1 MRSLDLNIFG
11 LVFKTNHWA
20 QGLSRTEHGKSIVSQ
35 MGNLVVVGLQWGDEG
50 KGKIVDVLS
59 ENFDIVV
66 RFQGGSNAGHTVIIG
81 SDVFK
86 FRLMPTGAVR
96 GKKVVIGNGVVV
108 DPFILIQELE
118 QLSSAGLNIDLLVS
132 DRAHFITP
140 YHIRIDGLQENAKGD
155 QKIGTTKRGIGPTYA
170 DKISRIG
177 IRASDLQDIIHTPQ
191 WKVLEETS
199 TLRIQDLHHAKID
212 ESTQNALNEYTKAL
226 KQVVPLIGDTGE
238 FLNSAIDSGQRVLF
252 EGAQGTLLDIDHGT
266 YPFVTSSNCV
276 SAAAATGTGVSP
288 TKIGSILGITKA
300 YLTRVG
306 AGPFPTELDD
316 ATGEFLRTRG
326 SEFGTVT
333 GRPRRCGWLDLVAL
347 KYAVRVNGAEYL
359 AVTKIDVLTGLESL
373 KVCVG
378 YEIDGSELNTIPAS
392 STTYSKVIPIYEELD
407 GWSEL
412 PEISDDTDPY
422 SSIPDAMI
430 DYLQKIETWTG
441 SKVAILSH
449 GPDRADTIQVPGVL
463 PNVSIRV

>member
-1 MRSLDLNIFG
+1 S
-11 LVFKTNHWA
+11 
-20 QGLSRTEHGKSIVSQ
+20 
-35 MGNLVVVGLQWGDEG
+35 
-50 KGKIVDVLS
+50 
-59 ENFDIVV
+59 
-66 RFQGGSNAGHTVIIG
+66 
-81 SDVFK
+81 
-86 FRLMPTGAVR
+86 
-96 GKKVVIGNGVVV
+96 
-108 DPFILIQELE
+108 
-118 QLSSAGLNIDLLVS
+118 
-132 DRAHFITP
+132 
-140 YHIRIDGLQENAKGD
+140 
-155 QKIGTTKRGIGPTYA
+155 
-170 DKISRIG
+170 
-177 IRASDLQDIIHTPQ
+177 
-191 WKVLEETS
+191 TS
-199 TLRIQDLHHAKID
+199 RIQDLHHAKVD
-212 ESTQNALNEYTKAL
+212 ESTQSALNDYTEAL
-226 KQVVPLIGDTGE
+226 KQVVPLIGDTNE

-288 TKIGSILGITKA
+288 KRIGSILGISKA

-316 ATGEFLRTRG
+316 ATGEILRTRG

-378 YEIDGSELNTIPAS
+378 YEIDGAELNTIPAS
-392 STTYSKVIPIYEELD
+392 SIAYSKVTPIYEELD

-412 PEISDDTDPY
+412 PEISDGTD
-422 SSIPDAMI
+422 SLPDAMM

-441 SKVAILSH
+441 SKVAILSL

-463 PNVSIRV
+463 PNITIRV

>member
-1 MRSLDLNIFG
+1 M
-11 LVFKTNHWA
+11 
-20 QGLSRTEHGKSIVSQ
+20 
-35 MGNLVVVGLQWGDEG
+35 VVGLQWGDEG

-59 ENFDIVV
+59 ENFDIVT

-81 SDVFK
+81 SDIFK

-108 DPFILIQELE
+108 DPLILLQELE

-140 YHIRIDGLQENAKGD
+140 YHISIDGLQEKAKGD

-177 IRASDLQDIIHTPQ
+177 IRASDLQDIISTSQ

-199 TLRIQDLHHAKID
+199 TSRIQDLYHAKVD
-212 ESTQNALNEYTKAL
+212 ESTQNALNDYTEAL
-226 KQVVPLIGDTGE
+226 KQVVPLVGDASE

-276 SAAAATGTGVSP
+276 SAAAATGSGVSP
-288 TKIGSILGITKA
+288 TKIGSILGISKA

-316 ATGEFLRTRG
+316 ATGEILRTRG

-359 AVTKIDVLTGLESL
+359 AITKIDVLTGLESL

-378 YEIDGSELNTIPAS
+378 YEIDSSELNTIPAS
-392 STTYSKVIPIYEELD
+392 STTYSKVTPIYEELD

-412 PEISDDTDPY
+412 PEISDDTDSF
-422 SSIPDAMI
+422 SSIPGAMM
-430 DYLQKIETWTG
+430 DYLHKIETWTG
-441 SKVAILSH
+441 SKVAILSL
-449 GPDRADTIQVPGVL
+449 GPDRADTILVPGVL
-463 PNVSIRV
+463 PNITIRG

>member
-1 MRSLDLNIFG
+1 M
-11 LVFKTNHWA
+11 
-20 QGLSRTEHGKSIVSQ
+20 Q
-35 MGNLVVVGLQWGDEG
+35 NLVVVGLQWGDEG
-50 KGKIVDVLS
+50 KGKIIDVLS
-59 ENFDIVV
+59 ENFDIVT

-108 DPFILIQELE
+108 DPIILVHELE
-118 QLSSAGLNIDLLVS
+118 QLSSAGLDIDLLVS

-140 YHIRIDGLQENAKGD
+140 YHIHIDGLQEKAKGD

-177 IRASDLQDIIHTPQ
+177 VRVSDLLDSINSPQ
-191 WKVLEETS
+191 WKLLEETS
-199 TLRIQDLHHAKID
+199 TSRIQELFQSEVGAI
-212 ESTQNALNEYTKAL
+212 TQKSLDDYIEAL
-226 KQVVPLIGDTGE
+226 KRVVPLVGDTSD

-266 YPFVTSSNCV
+266 YPFATSSNCV

-316 ATGEFLRTRG
+316 ATGEILRTRG
-326 SEFGTVT
+326 AEFGTVT

-359 AVTKIDVLTGLESL
+359 AVTKIDILTGIESL

-378 YEIDGSELNTIPAS
+378 YEIDGTELNTIPAS
-392 STTYSKVIPIYEELD
+392 STIYSKVTPIYEEID
-407 GWSEL
+407 GWSEQ
-412 PEISDDTDPY
+412 PDFSEGSDAF
-422 SSIPDAMI
+422 SSLPDAFLN
-430 DYLQKIETWTG
+430 YLQKIETWTG
-441 SKVAILSH
+441 SKVAIISL
-449 GPDRADTIQVPGVL
+449 GPDRADTIQVPGIL
-463 PNVSIRV
+463 PNVSICV

>member
-1 MRSLDLNIFG
+1 MS
-11 LVFKTNHWA
+11 
-20 QGLSRTEHGKSIVSQ
+20 
-35 MGNLVVVGLQWGDEG
+35 NLVVIGLQWGDEG

-59 ENFDIVV
+59 ENFDIVT

-81 SDVFK
+81 DDVFK

-108 DPFILIQELE
+108 DPFVLVQELE
-118 QLSSAGLNIDLLVS
+118 QLNSVGLKIDLLVS

-140 YHIRIDGLQENAKGD
+140 FHIHIDGLQENEKGD

-177 IRASDLQDIIHTPQ
+177 VRASDLIDGPVTQQ
-191 WKVLEETS
+191 WKILEEIS
-199 TLRIQDLHHAKID
+199 VSRIRNLHHAEVD
-212 ESTQNALNEYTKAL
+212 ESTKKSLDDYSHAL
-226 KQVVPLIGDTGE
+226 KQVAPLIGDTGD
-238 FLNSAIDSGQRVLF
+238 FLNTAIDSGQRVLF

-276 SAAAATGTGVSP
+276 SAAAATGSGVGP

-316 ATGEFLRTRG
+316 ATGEYLRTRG
-326 SEFGTVT
+326 AEFGTVT
-333 GRPRRCGWLDLVAL
+333 GRPRRCGWLDLVGL
-347 KYAVRVNGAEYL
+347 KYATRVNGTDYL
-359 AVTKIDVLTGLESL
+359 AVTKIDVLTGLETL
-373 KVCVG
+373 KVCVA
-378 YEIDGSELNTIPAS
+378 YEIDGTELKTIPAS
-392 STTYSKVIPIYEELD
+392 SDSYSKVTPIYEELE
-407 GWSEL
+407 GWSKL
-412 PEISDDTDPY
+412 PKITNGSDAY
-422 SSIPDAMI
+422 SSIPRAMI
-430 DYLQKIETWTG
+430 NYLRKIESWTN
-441 SKVAILSH
+441 SKVAIISM

-463 PNVSIRV
+463 PDISIDV

>member
-1 MRSLDLNIFG
+1 M
-11 LVFKTNHWA
+11 
-20 QGLSRTEHGKSIVSQ
+20 
-35 MGNLVVVGLQWGDEG
+35 VVGLQWGDEG

-59 ENFDIVV
+59 ENFDIVT

-81 SDVFK
+81 SDIFK

-108 DPFILIQELE
+108 DPLILLQELE

-140 YHIRIDGLQENAKGD
+140 YHISIDGLQEKAKGD

-177 IRASDLQDIIHTPQ
+177 IRASDLQDIFRTPQ

-199 TLRIQDLHHAKID
+199 TSRIQDLYHAKVD
-212 ESTQNALNEYTKAL
+212 ESTQNSLNDYTEAL
-226 KQVVPLIGDTGE
+226 KQVVPLVGDASE

-276 SAAAATGTGVSP
+276 SAAAATGSGVSP
-288 TKIGSILGITKA
+288 TKIGSILGISKA

-316 ATGEFLRTRG
+316 ATGEILRTRG

-359 AVTKIDVLTGLESL
+359 AITKIDVLTGLESL

-378 YEIDGSELNTIPAS
+378 YEIDSSELNTIPAS
-392 STTYSKVIPIYEELD
+392 STTYSKVTPIYEELD

-412 PEISDDTDPY
+412 PEISDDTDSF
-422 SSIPDAMI
+422 SSIPGAMM
-430 DYLQKIETWTG
+430 DYLHKIETWTG
-441 SKVAILSH
+441 SKVAILSL
-449 GPDRADTIQVPGVL
+449 GPDRADTILVPGVL
-463 PNVSIRV
+463 PNITIRV

>member
-1 MRSLDLNIFG
+1 
-11 LVFKTNHWA
+11 
-20 QGLSRTEHGKSIVSQ
+20 

-59 ENFDIVV
+59 ENFDIVT

-81 SDVFK
+81 ADIFK

-96 GKKVVIGNGVVV
+96 SKKVVIGNGVVV
-108 DPFILIQELE
+108 DPFILVHELE
-118 QLSSAGLNIDLLVS
+118 QLTSAGLDIDLLVS

-140 YHIRIDGLQENAKGD
+140 FHIRIDGLQENAKGD

-177 IRASDLQDIIHTPQ
+177 VRASDLLDSINSHQ

-199 TLRIQDLHHAKID
+199 TSRIQELHQSEVGEI
-212 ESTQNALNEYTKAL
+212 TQKSLDDYSKVL
-226 KQVVPLIGDTGE
+226 KQVVPLVGDASE

-276 SAAAATGTGVSP
+276 SAAAATGSGVSP
-288 TKIGSILGITKA
+288 TKIGSILGIAKA
-300 YLTRVG
+300 YITRVG

-316 ATGEFLRTRG
+316 ATGAILRTRG

-359 AVTKIDVLTGLESL
+359 AVTKIDVLNGLESL

-378 YEIDGSELNTIPAS
+378 YEIDGTELNTIPAS
-392 STTYSKVIPIYEELD
+392 STTYSKVTPIYEELD
-407 GWSEL
+407 GWSDL
-412 PEISDDTDPY
+412 PEISDETDTF
-422 SSIPDAMI
+422 SSIPDALM

-441 SKVAILSH
+441 SKVAILSL

-463 PNVSIRV
+463 PHISIRV